1 MGGQG
6 GILHWLADPLAT
18 AGAKTEEAASKFQQ
32 LEGELQAAG
41 IGMDDINKS
50 FEANTGLLN
59 ANRASIDPWLEAIK
73 QGALRSAGLDQ
84 ATLDL
89 NASVEKQQAA
99 WQAAAEKT
107 HGYQQSV
114 ADLTAPLGQLGNV
127 GIDVN
132 GFLTDFRGTLET
144 SKNPMADFN
153 AGIDSIMASMAD
165 WRSQA
170 ADSLTGIGDLLGT
183 LADRSGISLD
193 QITTKFQE
201 QAKLARSF
209 ADDLAVIGKMG
220 EAGKTLAAD
229 LLSGGLGMA
238 GLADTIASGSEEAR
252 KRAVS
257 AFGGILAAGQSGAS
271 QLQKVLV
278 PVLKD
283 IRDILFKLAH
293 DKWGIDLPLDDHGS
307 QKKIDHI
314 NEGLKVAGATRAHAQ
329 LIVETTGVDKVQEIA
344 NRIDELEGGHHVDIG
359 IHTHPE
365 SPWPDEAL
373 KQHLVDPLLKMGAKK
388 INGMWTL
395 PLEVGVHTATSSLAI
410 QKAMAAAPG
419 GFRIAKEAVG
429 NDKFYKIMKGIK
441 EDAHKTGEL
450 HLKALRKIIADENS
464 PKRARAWAEAAVEAF
479 DQRMARADEPPPW
492 IQNAMRDVPK
502 LPEGV
507 GRPHF
512 DQRHHQKNK
521 GINVKLDR
529 KHYADSMTQEVSYG
543 RGY

>member
-1 MGGQG
+1 
-6 GILHWLADPLAT
+6 
-18 AGAKTEEAASKFQQ
+18 
-32 LEGELQAAG
+32 
-41 IGMDDINKS
+41 MDDINKS

-114 ADLTAPLGQLGNV
+114 ADLTAPLGQLSTV
-127 GIDVN
+127 GIDIN
-132 GFLTDFRGTLET
+132 GFLTDFRGQLEE
-144 SKNPMADFN
+144 SKNPMATFN
-153 AGIDSIMASMAD
+153 EGVDSIMASMAD

-170 ADSLTGIGDLLGT
+170 AENLTGIGDMLST
-183 LADRSGISLD
+183 LSEDTNISLSGI
-193 QITTKFQE
+193 TTAFKK
-201 QAKLARSF
+201 QAALARSF
-209 ADDLAVIGKMG
+209 ADDLAVIGKTG
-220 EAGKTLAAD
+220 GQAGKDLAAG
-229 LLSGGLGMA
+229 LLEGGLGMA
-238 GLADTIASGSEEAR
+238 GLANTIASGAPAAR
-252 KRAVS
+252 NAAVH

-271 QLQKVLV
+271 QLQRVLV

-293 DKWGIDLPLDDHGS
+293 DQWGIDLPLDDHGS
-307 QKKIDHI
+307 QQKIDHI
-314 NEGLKVAGATRAHAQ
+314 NEGLKIAGATRAHAQ
-329 LIVETTGVDKVQEIA
+329 LIVETTGVAQVQEIA
-344 NRIDELEGGHHVDIG
+344 NRIDELEGGHHVFIG
-359 IHTHPE
+359 IHTGTE

-373 KQHLVDPLLKMGAKK
+373 KQHLVDPLKKLGAKQ
-388 INGMWTL
+388 INGVWTV
-395 PLEVGVHTATSSLAI
+395 PLTVGVHTATSSLAI